1 LGKRGTADIIGRVE
15 KCPSRSLLV
24 KPNSANN
31 HKPEDVPYG
40 MVPLRNSSIM
50 RCPGFNLMVKGTL
63 KK

>member
-1 LGKRGTADIIGRVE
+1 MPQQIT
-15 KCPSRSLLV
+15 SV